1 MTGRSSAPPPG
12 VLVPMHHLLDFLYE
26 HSFDK
31 QLYCVLPAER
41 GELQLT
47 WRASEP
53 ASWEVRARS
62 DAEQVPRANLLAHLS
77 ERGADLQV
85 FERELNSLVSAHIVV
100 ADHLLHAA
108 YETLGTDRVN
118 LALRGQ
124 QELARELRETLTP
137 LLPPRLR
144 LVR

>member
-1 MTGRSSAPPPG
+1 
-12 VLVPMHHLLDFLYE
+12 MHHLLDFLYE

-31 QLYCVLPAER
+31 QLYCVLPAAR

-47 WRASEP
+47 WSMSAP
-53 ASWEVRARS
+53 ASWEVRQN
-62 DAEQVPRANLLAHLS
+62 DAVSERVPRADLIALLT
-77 ERGADLQV
+77 ERGADLHV

-108 YETLGTDRVN
+108 YESLGTERVN

-137 LLPPRLR
+137 LLSPRLR

>member
-1 MTGRSSAPPPG
+1 
-12 VLVPMHHLLDFLYE
+12 MHPLLDFLCE

-47 WRASEP
+47 WRASAP
-53 ASWEVRARS
+53 TCWELRAPDGAVRH
-62 DAEQVPRANLLAHLS
+62 VPRAELIVRLT
-77 ERGADLQV
+77 EQGADLLA
-85 FERELNSLVSAHIVV
+85 FERELNALVSAHIVV
-100 ADHLLHAA
+100 ADSLLHAA
-108 YETLGTDRVN
+108 HACFGPDRVQH
-118 LALRGQ
+118 ALRGQ